1 MPIRIHHK
9 KNKHENVTVCTTEYV
24 FAQWDGL
31 FSETRT
37 RLTDIEKHY

>member
-1 MPIRIHHK
+1 MPIRIRHK
-9 KNKHENVTVCTTEYV
+9 KYTHENVTVCTNEYV